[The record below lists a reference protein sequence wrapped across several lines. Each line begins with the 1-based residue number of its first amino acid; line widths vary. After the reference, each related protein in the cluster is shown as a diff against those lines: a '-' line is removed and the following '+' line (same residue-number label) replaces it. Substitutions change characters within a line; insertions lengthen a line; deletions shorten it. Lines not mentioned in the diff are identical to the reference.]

1 MTMTNQL
8 AQFTEPNAACPEL
21 IDAIHRGHDGW
32 ITFHTKEEQAGHR
45 GFDIAACK
53 AADVL
58 GVFPEY
64 LRPWLNADA
73 YFSNNGMVMNR
84 IEMSQASSRVPTLP
98 RCARSNDH
106 IRYLTAAWVDLDV
119 YNAGVTVGYALGVIH
134 DWAQEKKIPP
144 PSWFVDSGQGAWV
157 GWLICDTKNRE
168 LPQAAWPE
176 QLSTWRRIMRRLQYE
191 FRDLGADAQ
200 SMDFARI
207 MRVPGTI
214 NTKNGRRVSHWI
226 PKDAQNRSFV
236 YTMDD
241 LAVWLGVPPARH
253 SPGVKRITD
262 PRYYERGRKGHI
274 AANSNRY
281 KALVELAS
289 ARGKIRGPD
298 ENGKGGC
305 RQFYLHQLAVTGFKL
320 RNDGLPEWAEL
331 VRQVARYQC
340 DPPFDAD
347 ETEATIEG
355 AIKFAKKRCGATY
368 MMNRYKLA
376 NQLGVTEAEAT
387 RLPDGADAG
396 RAGRL
401 HRERVGRPS
410 VPLHDQGRLGEA
422 GHREPASAQGPPAAR
437 QAALAD
443 AGGWGGGA
451 GARGIGRVLGH
462 PSAKPMQAG
471 NRLCTGMNRPFARTK
486 RSGRGGITMPLLL
499 NAWKLQTC
507 WMPDNPEYNGEPAF
521 QGVGKPTQTQRYPL
535 IRRDL

>member
-134 DWAQEKKIPP
+134 DKAQAGTIPP

-176 QLSTWRRIMRRLQYE
+176 LLSTWSKIMRWLQHE
-191 FRDLGADAQ
+191 FRDLGADAK
-200 SMDFARI
+200 SMDLARI

-281 KALVELAS
+281 KALVELA
-289 ARGKIRGPD
+289 AVRGKIR
-298 ENGKGGC
+298 KGC

-320 RNDGLPEWAEL
+320 RNDGLPEWADL
-331 VRQVARYQC
+331 VRKVAQYQC
-340 DPPFDAD
+340 DPPFSVKQ
-347 ETEATIEG
+347 TEKTIKG
-355 AIKFAKKRCGATY
+355 ALKFGKKRCGTMF

-376 NQLGVTEAEAT
+376 NQLGVTEAEAELCGLPPAGAQPKADLVHT
-387 RLPDGADAG
+387 RADKINV
-396 RAGRL
+396 R
-401 HRERVGRPS
+401 RVMIRQFVENPSRHDYPS
-410 VPLHDQGRLGEA
+410 VPTLAKLVEFIESQTGDRPSLNTIKADLVKLGIENPRAHKARTLPDKPLWPTLGAGVVGQGREESG
-422 GHREPASAQGPPAAR
+422 AS
-437 QAALAD
+437 
-443 AGGWGGGA
+443 
-451 GARGIGRVLGH
+451 
-462 PSAKPMQAG
+462 
-471 NRLCTGMNRPFARTK
+471 
-486 RSGRGGITMPLLL
+486 
-499 NAWKLQTC
+499 
-507 WMPDNPEYNGEPAF
+507 
-521 QGVGKPTQTQRYPL
+521 
-535 IRRDL
+535 